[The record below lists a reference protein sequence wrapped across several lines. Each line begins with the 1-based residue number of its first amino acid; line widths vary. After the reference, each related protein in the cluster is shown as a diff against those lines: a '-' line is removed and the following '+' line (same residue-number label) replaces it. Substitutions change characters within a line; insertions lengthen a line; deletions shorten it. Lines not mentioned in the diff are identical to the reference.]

1 MKAEKIHKEA
11 EIREIFE
18 LLWDILSLYE
28 ESDCYNCLPGTKDG
42 DGAWEYFDG
51 LIAKVRKKAV
61 SLFLGERESE
71 TYRKLNTIIDETE
84 RFVKRDEYPGVAM
97 RWREINPKMHY
108 FDCVYEL
115 MDEVGP
121 RTFVETAQHG
131 RLDHIPT
138 KKDVINRERYFEALK
153 EKSKRDN
160 LRYSE
165 ERIFQNELLETLT
178 KVFEHD
184 FFTACPLYRREQ

>member
-11 EIREIFE
+11 EIREVFE

-28 ESDCYNCLPGTKDG
+28 ESGCYYYLPGTKDS

-51 LIAKVRKKAV
+51 LITKVRKKAI

-84 RFVKRDEYPGVAM
+84 RFVKRDGYPGVAM
-97 RWREINPKMHY
+97 RWRGINPRMHY
-108 FDCVYEL
+108 FDCAYEL

-121 RTFVETAQHG
+121 RTFVETAWRG
-131 RLDHIPT
+131 LLDHIPT
-138 KKDVINRERYFEALK
+138 KEDVINRKRYFAALK

-184 FFTACPLYRREQ
+184 FFTA